1 MRKDAD
7 FEVMDHIRVSIND
20 NEKLAALATKNSDTI
35 CSKVLA
41 DELTAGKT
49 FAVSK
54 EWPVNGEKA
63 VISVEKIG

>member
-1 MRKDAD
+1 
-7 FEVMDHIRVSIND
+7 MDHIRVSIND
-20 NEKLAALATKNSDTI
+20 NEQVAALAAKNSDTI

-41 DELTAGKT
+41 DELTTGKT